1 MTRIPSRVA
10 LSLLLVFGTTGLAGC
25 KLPAQVLQKIFV
37 RKTPTPT
44 PLPAVPV
51 QAEFVQIQEER
62 IRGEGMTPKC
72 EVEVSLPGTK
82 AADVAATR
90 VVVRKVVDDLG
101 ASLVL
106 DDAAEAR
113 FENAYHDP
121 YNRQPDMPLTF
132 AVPMKNT
139 SRKAKLLKEVTAD
152 VELYTP
158 ALDPSAVVTIPN
170 FMGEA
175 GKPVVSQALKDAGVD
190 VVILSPE
197 QLEKEKAA
205 YGEAKRA
212 EAKKMGLEGE
222 ALEMTV
228 RFSVETFLS
237 SSMGTVFL
245 KVTDPNSRVQE
256 YVFVNPAGE
265 VQPVN
270 RSTEAGIVVL
280 GAQGEEPGPDWGL
293 QVRLKTPKT
302 FQRYTFTL
310 RDVALP

>member
-90 VVVRKVVDDLG
+90 VVVRKVGDDLG

-106 DDAAEAR
+106 DAAAEAR

-158 ALDPSAVVTIPN
+158 ALDPAALVTVPN
-170 FMGEA
+170 FLGAA
-175 GKPVVSQALKDAGVD
+175 GKPIVSPALAAAGVE
-190 VVILSPE
+190 VTILSPE
-197 QLEKEKAA
+197 QIEEERKIYAGKR
-205 YGEAKRA
+205 RA
-212 EAKKMGLEGE
+212 EAKKMGLEGDM
-222 ALEMTV
+222 LETTV
-228 RFSVETFLS
+228 RLAAESYLAS
-237 SSMGTVFL
+237 GLYNVFL
-245 KVTDPNSRVQE
+245 KVNDPNGKVQDYVYLTGSGETE
-256 YVFVNPAGE
+256 YVNRGTEGGFV
-265 VQPVN
+265 
-270 RSTEAGIVVL
+270 SL
-280 GAQGEEPGPDWGL
+280 GSQGSEPGPDWGL